1 MHIPEIK
8 KSVNVEVT
16 VTLDNKN
23 IEDVLEEICE
33 ICHDGLMDV
42 SILRQECEENPALNR
57 VKNWREE
64 CENLE
69 GILCRILDCL
79 GD

>member
-1 MHIPEIK
+1 MHTPKIK

-23 IEDVLEEICE
+23 IEDVLKEICE
-33 ICHDGLMDV
+33 ICHDGLIDV
-42 SILRQECEENPALNR
+42 SILRQECEENPSLNTA
-57 VKNWREE
+57 KKWKEE

-69 GILCRILDCL
+69 GILCEILDCL

>member
-1 MHIPEIK
+1 MYIPEIK
-8 KSVNVEVT
+8 KNINVEVT

-23 IEDVLEEICE
+23 IEDVLEEICD

-42 SILRQECEENPALNR
+42 SVLRQECEENPALNTA
-57 VKNWREE
+57 KNWREE

-69 GILCRILDCL
+69 GKLCSILDL
-79 GD
+79 LKD